1 VKQFY
6 TAAVQ
11 FKFNRRFREGRLL
24 DGVDDLANETQ
35 MASIASTLHLT
46 PLCPGA
52 RYASLKAP
60 NLRMQ
65 ISGAARQPVPNKEPL
80 DG

>member
-1 VKQFY
+1 MEWM
-6 TAAVQ
+6 TSLT
-11 FKFNRRFREGRLL
+11 RLKWPRSHL
-24 DGVDDLANETQ
+24 P
-35 MASIASTLHLT
+35 STSR
-46 PLCPGA
+46 LCPGA
-52 RYASLKAP
+52 RYASLKVP